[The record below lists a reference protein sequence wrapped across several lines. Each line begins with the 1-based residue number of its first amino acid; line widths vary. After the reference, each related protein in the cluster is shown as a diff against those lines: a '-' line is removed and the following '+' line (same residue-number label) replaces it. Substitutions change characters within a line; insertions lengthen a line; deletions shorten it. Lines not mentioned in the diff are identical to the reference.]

1 MMAFGD
7 VRLGGRNDLGDGKCL
22 VAIYHLRDGSV
33 SWFDFSQSDGRVAHK
48 ILAVIAVLAPLSSPL
63 FVGATTQALSR
74 GEQVYITDV
83 FGPVLPFMLP
93 LAAGVAAYVLMQLAT
108 AYNWRR
114 RCVPRAEPSLQDRK
128 AYTTAMV
135 ELLLRHNDAA
145 GLNRRYKTPY
155 LNTIM
160 AMLGLLLFI
169 AAMVWLQTGTNT
181 VVNFVGM
188 QIVSSLLAFAV
199 VAVICKIMPMSLV
212 LLRLEKRYTRELD
225 AQRD

>member
-1 MMAFGD
+1 MMTFGK
-7 VRLGGRNDLGDGKCL
+7 VWLPISSNPGDDRCL
-22 VAIYHLRDGSV
+22 VAVYHLRDGSV
-33 SWFDFSQSDGRVAHK
+33 SWFTCPRGDGRVAHK
-48 ILAVIAVLAPLSSPL
+48 ILAVIAVLAPLSSTL
-63 FVGATTQALSR
+63 FVGSTTQALSR

-108 AYNWRR
+108 ACTWRR
-114 RCVPRAEPSLQDRK
+114 RCVPCPEPSLQDRK
-128 AYTTAMV
+128 AYATAMV

-160 AMLGLLLFI
+160 AMLGLLLLI

-199 VAVICKIMPMSLV
+199 VAVICKIMPLSMV